1 MKHYDEKQ
9 MQENILYLEALSE
22 QYPNIQSAAA
32 EMINLHAILDL
43 PKGTEHFLSDI
54 HGEHEAF
61 RHILNNASGSI
72 REKIDDLFSN
82 TLTSEQRAELATLI
96 YYPKEKLSV
105 YKSEITDI
113 EEWYRLTLI
122 RLLAICR
129 HISSKYT
136 RSKVRKTLPKHYAY
150 IIEELMFGD
159 SGKKDRET
167 YHENILHTIIEAGQ
181 ADVFILSLCDTIK
194 RLIVDKLH
202 IVGDIFDRGA
212 RPDIVLDDL
221 MMHHGVDIQWGNHD
235 ILWMGAASGSMACI
249 AAALNNAFSYGN
261 LDTIEV
267 GYGISLR
274 DLSLFAKD
282 VYGGGNVERFMPKGP
297 FADSPYTS
305 NDPLLVADMHKAIA
319 VILFKLEGQLVSR
332 NPNFNMSDRRLLD
345 KIDFENATVTVGE
358 KKYPISDTFFPT
370 VDHDYPYELTK
381 TEKRVMEQL
390 K

>member
-1 MKHYDEKQ
+1 
-9 MQENILYLEALSE
+9 
-22 QYPNIQSAAA
+22 
-32 EMINLHAILDL
+32 
-43 PKGTEHFLSDI
+43 
-54 HGEHEAF
+54 
-61 RHILNNASGSI
+61 
-72 REKIDDLFSN
+72 
-82 TLTSEQRAELATLI
+82 
-96 YYPKEKLSV
+96 
-105 YKSEITDI
+105 
-113 EEWYRLTLI
+113 
-122 RLLAICR
+122 
-129 HISSKYT
+129 
-136 RSKVRKTLPKHYAY
+136 
-150 IIEELMFGD
+150 MFGD

-345 KIDFENATVTVGE
+345 LSLIH
-358 KKYPISDTFFPT
+358 ISEPT
-370 VDHDYPYELTK
+370 RH
-381 TEKRVMEQL
+381 
-390 K
+390 